1 MKRKDQ
7 HEDIK
12 FIGINGF
19 EEIEDLI
26 RTAPKPDAA
35 PVDRREKL
43 RPKRK
48 KLSLPAK
55 KRAVPAIAA
64 GVAAV
69 MFTCVTVV
77 NACGGA
83 ESSKANPTAQT
94 SSAAKPVAGAPDTVY
109 EPVSLLGMGD
119 EEIEAPYY
127 ALYIEDELMGVV
139 EDGEALQEALDTIL
153 LDARY
158 GYDDLTT
165 TEFANEVE
173 VLPYYDED
181 ETVTTV
187 DELME
192 ETEGM
197 YSIKLETDWRYTEE
211 TDYETEV
218 IYDDELPEG
227 YEEVTQAGEPG
238 KTWVVL
244 RLTYIDGEEVDETVA
259 SRTVLS
265 EPVTEK
271 ITVGTGDPD
280 EVAPVDDDDSDDDD
294 TDSFDTDDS
303 DGYVTYGSGEAS
315 GAFMWPLPH
324 THNITSE
331 MGWRWGRMHNGI
343 DIAGGGDY
351 GMPFVAADGGE
362 VIWAGNDG
370 GGYGNYVM
378 IDHGNGYM
386 TVYGHASELNCY
398 AGQTVSQ
405 GDVIGFV
412 GSTGNSTGPHLH
424 FEIRYNGEYQDPLN
438 YVC

>member
-48 KLSLPAK
+48 RLSLPAK

-94 SSAAKPVAGAPDTVY
+94 SSAANPVAGAPDTVY
-109 EPVSLLGMGD
+109 EPVSLFGMGD
-119 EEIEAPYY
+119 EEIV
-127 ALYIEDELMGVV
+127 MGVV

-271 ITVGTGDPD
+271 ITVGT
-280 EVAPVDDDDSDDDD
+280 
-294 TDSFDTDDS
+294 
-303 DGYVTYGSGEAS
+303 
-315 GAFMWPLPH
+315 
-324 THNITSE
+324 
-331 MGWRWGRMHNGI
+331 RR
-343 DIAGGGDY
+343 
-351 GMPFVAADGGE
+351 
-362 VIWAGNDG
+362 
-370 GGYGNYVM
+370 
-378 IDHGNGYM
+378 
-386 TVYGHASELNCY
+386 
-398 AGQTVSQ
+398 
-405 GDVIGFV
+405 
-412 GSTGNSTGPHLH
+412 
-424 FEIRYNGEYQDPLN
+424 
-438 YVC
+438 